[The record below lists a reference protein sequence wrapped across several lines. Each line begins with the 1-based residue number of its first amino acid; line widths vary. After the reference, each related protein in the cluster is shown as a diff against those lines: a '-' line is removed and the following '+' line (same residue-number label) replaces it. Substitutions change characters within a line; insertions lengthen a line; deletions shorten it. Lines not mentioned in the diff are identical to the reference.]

1 MISLAVKLK
10 DESNSKQYEEKY
22 GPGDYIPPVH
32 TMFWSFRAMVMSGTF
47 MLLLEL
53 TDGSYQEKIV

>member
-1 MISLAVKLK
+1 MNQIQ
-10 DESNSKQYEEKY
+10 KQYEEKY